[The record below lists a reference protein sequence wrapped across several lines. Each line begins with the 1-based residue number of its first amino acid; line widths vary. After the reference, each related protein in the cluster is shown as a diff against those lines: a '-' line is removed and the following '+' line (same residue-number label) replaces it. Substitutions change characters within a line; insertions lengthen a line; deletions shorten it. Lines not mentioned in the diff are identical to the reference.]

1 VRAGRRRRREVHELA
16 GERRPALLLGSDAV
30 IECSRVRTD

>member
-1 VRAGRRRRREVHELA
+1 VHELA

-30 IECSRVRTD
+30 IECSRAITDWARASPT